1 MGKTLFSHKCY
12 EKKNLPISPCLAI
25 GKYGHMNLVTTS
37 DSQAS
42 VCLLL
47 VLGAEL
53 GLYHGRREP

>member
-12 EKKNLPISPCLAI
+12 EKILPISPCLAI
-25 GKYGHMNLVTTS
+25 GKYGHTYLVTTS

-42 VCLLL
+42 ACLLL

-53 GLYHGRREP
+53 ELHHERLEP